1 MGLDLRDATGANRF
15 AAGFGVRPVAER
27 PVGCRPVSILDRFRL
42 DDNVAIVTGAGRGIG
57 AATALT
63 LAEAGADVVIASRTA
78 DQLEAVAEQVRALGR
93 RAVVVPGDVNDLDF
107 LSELAERAVAELG
120 RIDVVVNNAGG
131 APPREFT
138 KLSAKSF
145 EAAFHFNVT
154 TALALTQACLPQLVE
169 HRGNVVNI
177 SSMAGRVAS
186 RGLTS
191 YGTAKAALSHL
202 TRYIATE
209 VNPKVR
215 VNGIAV
221 GSTATSALETVLEA
235 PEIRG
240 AMIAATPLRFIGDPT
255 DIALGVLYLASPAAR
270 YVTGKIIEIDGGT
283 QASTLEIPFP
293 DL

>member
-1 MGLDLRDATGANRF
+1 M
-15 AAGFGVRPVAER
+15 GVR
-27 PVGCRPVSILDRFRL
+27 VGIWSPPVSILDRFRM
-42 DDNVAIVTGAGRGIG
+42 DDKVVIVTGAGRGIG
-57 AATALT
+57 AASALT
-63 LAEAGADVVIASRTA
+63 LAEAGADVVITSRTA
-78 DQLEAVAEQVRALGR
+78 DQLDAVAAQVRDLGR
-93 RAVVVPGDVNDLDF
+93 RAVTVPGDVNDLDF
-107 LSELAERAVAELG
+107 LAELAQRAVTDLG

-131 APPREFT
+131 APPSQFAD
-138 KLSAKSF
+138 LSARSF
-145 EAAFHFNVT
+145 EATFHFNVT
-154 TALALTQACLPQLVE
+154 TALALTQAALPQLVE
-169 HRGNVVNI
+169 NHGSVVNI

-221 GSTATSALETVLEA
+221 GSTATSALETVLEM
-235 PEIRG
+235 PEVRD
-240 AMIAATPLRFIGDPT
+240 AMVAATPLRFIGDPT

-283 QASTLEIPFP
+283 QASTLELPFP

>member
-1 MGLDLRDATGANRF
+1 MNKVNQN
-15 AAGFGVRPVAER
+15 AAEER
-27 PVGCRPVSILDRFRL
+27 SGHSWRIWSSPVSILDRFRM
-42 DDNVAIVTGAGRGIG
+42 DDKVAIVTGAGRGIG
-57 AATALT
+57 AASALT
-63 LAEAGADVVIASRTA
+63 LAEAGADVVITSRTA
-78 DQLEAVAEQVRALGR
+78 EQLDAVAAQVRDLGR
-93 RAVVVPGDVNDLDF
+93 RAVTVPGDVNDLDF
-107 LSELAERAVAELG
+107 LAELADRAVTDLG

-131 APPREFT
+131 APPSQFAD
-138 KLSAKSF
+138 LSARSF
-145 EAAFHFNVT
+145 EATFHFNVT
-154 TALALTQACLPQLVE
+154 TALVLTQAALPQLVE
-169 HRGNVVNI
+169 NHGSVVNI

-221 GSTATSALETVLEA
+221 GSTATSALETVLEM
-235 PEIRG
+235 PEVRD
-240 AMIAATPLRFIGDPT
+240 AMVAATPLRFIGDPT

-283 QASTLEIPFP
+283 QASTLELPFP